1 MNILLL
7 EAKLKVFTKMFLIS
21 TNSVKVKLSLERL
34 MADSFFSFS
43 GLLPHFHFYRGGCR
57 FLDLL
62 TSS

>member
-7 EAKLKVFTKMFLIS
+7 EAKLKVFTKIFLIS
-21 TNSVKVKLSLERL
+21 TNSVKVRLSLERL

-43 GLLPHFHFYRGGCR
+43 ELLPHFHFDRGGCR